1 MSTTSNGTTEPAD
14 ESPEEKL
21 AGEDIAAAAVLEFSA
36 ALARFS
42 RGLRAGQLMRAAY
55 HDMDP
60 EALAVL
66 LAALDDAELE
76 RLQRAATVLTTA
88 VVTAREAAS

>member
-1 MSTTSNGTTEPAD
+1 MSTTPNGTTEPAD

-21 AGEDIAAAAVLEFSA
+21 AGDEMVAAVLEFSA

-76 RLQRAATVLTTA
+76 RLQRAATALTTA
-88 VVTAREAAS
+88 VVTVREAAS